1 MKKTRIMNQVTAAV
15 SLVYAGV
22 ATYVFAQVSNIIAT
36 TPNFTEL
43 TSQEMAQILPIQY
56 VLGILAMILV
66 GIVLFVL
73 GIITLIFN
81 IQLSSGA
88 KGKVLGIVA
97 SSMTVGG
104 FILGL
109 FPVVSTV
116 YIITTTIMYI
126 VSAYMLNK
134 E

>member
-1 MKKTRIMNQVTAAV
+1 MKKTRIMNQVTAAI

-22 ATYVFAQVSNIIAT
+22 ATYVFAQVSNIITT
-36 TPNFTEL
+36 TPNFAEL
-43 TSQEMAQILPIQY
+43 TSQEMAQILPVQY
-56 VLGILAMILV
+56 VLGILGMILV

-73 GIITLIFN
+73 GIITLVFN
-81 IQLSSGA
+81 IQLPKEA

-104 FILGL
+104 FVFGL
-109 FPVVSTV
+109 FPVVSTI